1 MSKFFKCTHDE
12 KLILDDNSID
22 VNRIWSSDKI
32 FREIIK
38 HRLNRLEQLID
49 VDVTNK
55 KDKQVLA
62 YSADTDKFTTVD
74 AEAVGSGGG
83 NKLEQ
88 VCKMGVVGTPDK
100 PHIVKIPINT
110 TDFKVPRVNV
120 LQYEVGEKDIIITQ
134 NTFSNAE
141 HTDFLTDEMI
151 LFDDKAHLK
160 TEHDYKYNF
169 INEDDKYIYDSTTID
184 LDKFKHIEDLTDIE
198 DGVVK
203 KLQVTAIPKD
213 RLLIPKKDFN
223 LSYAEHIDY
232 FKLVASG
239 KNLKIIISAD
249 GGVTWK
255 TFKNEKWLDI
265 DLNIKEVEKNGI
277 TTEVFNKI
285 NESFWNE
292 LITNKKVRF
301 AYLFKMNNMD
311 DVEELDD
318 LKLQYDGVGMWVQV
332 PETSY
337 KVIYSSNTILQVH
350 LMFNGDVKINY

>member
-1 MSKFFKCTHDE
+1 MSEFFNVSLQKDV
-12 KLILDDNSID
+12 ILDDSQIKND
-22 VNRIWSSDKI
+22 MTWSSEKI
-32 FREIIK
+32 LKEIVSK
-38 HRLNRLEQLID
+38 RLTRFEQLKD

-55 KDKQVLA
+55 KDKQIVA

-74 AEAVGSGGG
+74 AETVGSGGG
-83 NKLEQ
+83 NKLDQ

-223 LSYAEHIDY
+223 LSYAEHVDY

-255 TFKNEKWLDI
+255 TFKNEKWIDI
-265 DLNIKEVEKNGI
+265 DLNVKEVEKNGI

-301 AYLFKMNNMD
+301 AYLFKMD
-311 DVEELDD
+311 DIRDVEELDD
-318 LKLQYDGVGMWVQV
+318 LKLQYDGVGMWMQV
-332 PETSY
+332 PETLY
-337 KVIYSSNTILQVH
+337 KVVYSSNTILQVYIK
-350 LMFNGDVKINY
+350 FSGDIKINY